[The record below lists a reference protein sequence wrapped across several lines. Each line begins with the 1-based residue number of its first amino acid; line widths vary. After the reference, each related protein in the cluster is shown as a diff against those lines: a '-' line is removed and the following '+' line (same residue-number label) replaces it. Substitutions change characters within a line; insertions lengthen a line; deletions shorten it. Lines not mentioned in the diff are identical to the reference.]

1 MNIKESF
8 ERVGFTP
15 EEKMD
20 LTARLERAAELEENM
35 TSATK
40 RKIKRISGGMIF
52 GVAAAAI
59 MTVGALAAVISPG
72 LRSWFDT
79 TTPGASSALEDG
91 IYRLDRSETYNGWT
105 VTLDECVG
113 DDSSLYIWVD
123 ITAPEGTV
131 LAPQEDGYFHIVYDI
146 PGKGGA
152 NMTQLPDEDPTDNKI
167 SCLIQHNAQNENGG
181 LRGETVSIQ
190 INPIVDRWWTDR
202 LTERA
207 QLHEGSELTAAIRDH
222 QWVFEDVKLD
232 FPDQTVRLAPNVA
245 VPWLNGT
252 TTVTGLEVS
261 PLSVRVELEGGTCA
275 DYVAH
280 ANSDPMEYDE
290 VEEKTVVK
298 NDGLVIEM
306 GPADEATGVDWWQ
319 KLFEMERTMTVEVVL
334 QDGTR
339 LVPTT
344 AVRSDEGYREGREGA
359 QTPWLAWS
367 RRYDDT
373 LSASVTRVLDP
384 AQVDHVTV
392 CGVDIPLDPSAAPA
406 SKPAPVPAVPDSS
419 DAPQEAASAVGTV
432 TAGKGLNVRSGP
444 GTQHKVVDS
453 LRKGAE
459 VTILGETSGF
469 YQVDYAGGKTGYV
482 SKSYVTVK

>member
-91 IYRLDRSETYNGWT
+91 IYRLDCSETYNGWT

-113 DDSSLYIWVD
+113 DDNSVYIWVD
-123 ITAPEGTV
+123 LTAPEGTV
-131 LAPQEDGYFHIVYDI
+131 LAPPEGGYIQGTYYESGMMDLEEI
-146 PGKGGA
+146 
-152 NMTQLPDEDPTDNKI
+152 PDEDPTDNKVSFI
-167 SCLIQHNAQNENGG
+167 LRDDWRKES
-181 LRGETVSIQ
+181 LRGQTITIKLAPFIEYWFTGEGTEQSQHHEENTVTA
-190 INPIVDRWWTDR
+190 PIKD
-202 LTERA
+202 
-207 QLHEGSELTAAIRDH
+207 HE
-222 QWVFEDVKLD
+222 WVFEDVKLD
-232 FPDQTVRLAPNVA
+232 FPDQTVRLTPNVE
-245 VPWLNGT
+245 VPWNGGT
-252 TTVTGLEVS
+252 TTVTRLEVS

-275 DYVAH
+275 DYLAF
-280 ANSDPMEYDE
+280 NYSDPFSYSDSE
-290 VEEKTVVK
+290 VETQEIIQ
-298 NDGLVIEM
+298 DGIVFTFGTPGESYYN
-306 GPADEATGVDWWQ
+306 
-319 KLFEMERTMTVEVVL
+319 KLKELENSMTVETVL
-334 QDGTR
+334 KDGTKVAAPANVGGGDGTR
-339 LVPTT
+339 Q
-344 AVRSDEGYREGREGA
+344 GIEGA
-359 QTPWLAWS
+359 ETPFAFWC
-367 RRYDDT
+367 RRY
-373 LSASVTRVLDP
+373 SRASNGPTGLVDP
-384 AQVDHVTV
+384 TQVDHVTV

-406 SKPAPVPAVPDSS
+406 PKPAPAPAVPEKEDT
-419 DAPQEAASAVGTV
+419 PQEAAPTVGTV